1 MKKSFHKVLFV
12 FLFTIFAFRVFA
24 NGNVSER
31 EENFRIKLDMT
42 SQAGWGGSRGGNFSN
57 FSYDEKTKV
66 ASFVLSWNWQGI
78 TKQVELPPG
87 RYILRA
93 VAKTN
98 SFAAKLYMD
107 KQPVSTGDI
116 FVMPI
121 GVSDEF
127 REVLLPF
134 YVEGKEK
141 KKYYAGI
148 ARVYQDPS
156 KHEGVV
162 QVKEM
167 EIIRLGDTA
176 LPDNW
181 ASKISTSIVHG
192 LDTLKNISRSDRP
205 GKVIFNDAFI
215 GTELWLMTQGGEVNL
230 SYAGSQDFSNNGKYF
245 YAGKREP
252 GDIVRTDGTYRHMN
266 PFPGRPGTWAN
277 KIPWLFPWEEKRLPS
292 EGDPSGWICTS
303 RNNASLSFLNL
314 ETGKTH
320 TINLPVKPGWRLI
333 QTPSEDGGR
342 GPRLKYITHEV
353 LLWQSEDR
361 KQLGIS
367 DIEGNSFR
375 SFGVKSISKN
385 PEKDVVYPAG
395 EKGMDTYPMNSVW
408 GKGGKNWTNAVDK
421 DGTRYFLFEINRNSY
436 LTDENPYQ
444 VWALPLS
451 LNDNRGLLRAV
462 VNPAVKQIPWTG
474 ERLPWKGDSW
484 WNLAGGLPRSG
495 DNTPLLL
502 EDGTLVH
509 MNALGMHS
517 NFQGTV
523 SVNDPYDKTVR
534 FIGSYPGL
542 DHVSW
547 PHEFR
552 RDMEFATVWAKI
564 VPTVPVVMI
573 DLEHDTLWSAA
584 MMNYC
589 DIAERAAAASRLEV
603 PGLPGSG
610 RAPAKIIWSAPNPSP
625 DYTKTGYASSMLT
638 VGRPEY
644 QIGDA
649 YIAVT
654 RYPQPPVNLKVEG
667 NALSWEKP
675 RYHAEIK
682 GYNLYRSKES
692 GRGYAKVNSDLIT
705 GQRYSISGAGF
716 YVMTSVEHSGLE
728 SRMFSNEVQ
737 VGKDSRYRRF
747 YEAEEG
753 KINKPMVPF
762 FEPKAASNV
771 YGVAVTDPALLYRKR
786 LSEGLKGSVALKI
799 DVPVGGTAKLL
810 ARVRGMSRLECES
823 YTTGWPEEGQAGKG
837 SFSVKIDGKP
847 AGRIPVSG
855 YGWKWVSLDA
865 GTMPLRAGMHEVILE
880 TSDAGIAVDNIM
892 VTNDLGFTPGG
903 KSNAPTVLSGTLSG
917 LKAEFVLV
925 QGEELKTGG
934 YSVKPPYLKLVWN
947 ELKASQGVRYYN
959 VYRSEAP
966 KFETSPATLVGSAAK
981 PEFVDCVLEEGK
993 TYYYRITGVDN
1004 WENRSAGSPV
1014 LAVSIQ

>member
-24 NGNVSER
+24 NGNASEK
-31 EENFRIKLDMT
+31 EESLRIKLDIT

-93 VAKTN
+93 VVKTN

-107 KQPVSTGDI
+107 EIPVQLANV
-116 FVMPI
+116 FNMPI
-121 GVSDEF
+121 GVSNEF
-127 REVLLPF
+127 REIVLPF
-134 YVEGKEK
+134 YVDGKEK

-148 ARVYQDPS
+148 ARVYLDPS
-156 KHEGVV
+156 KHEAVV

-192 LDTLKNISRSDRP
+192 LDTLKNISRPDRP
-205 GKVIFNDAFI
+205 GKVIFNDAFV
-215 GTELWLMTQGGEVNL
+215 GTELWLMTQGGEVNM
-230 SYAGSQDFSNNGKYF
+230 SYAGSQDFSNEGKYF
-245 YAGKREP
+245 FAGKRSP
-252 GDIVRTDGTYRHMN
+252 GDIIRTDGTYRYRSPRSGM
-266 PFPGRPGTWAN
+266 WAN
-277 KIPWLFPWEEKRLPS
+277 RIPWLFPWEEKRLSS

-314 ETGKTH
+314 ETGKTY

-342 GPRLKYITHEV
+342 GPRLKYITREILV
-353 LLWQSEDR
+353 WQSEDR

-367 DIEGNSFR
+367 DMEGNNFR
-375 SFGVKSISKN
+375 SFRVKSISKN

-395 EKGMDTYPMNSVW
+395 EKNMEAYAMNSVW
-408 GKGGKNWTNAVDK
+408 GKSGMNWSNAVDK

-436 LTDENPYQ
+436 LSDENPYQ

-462 VNPAVKQIPWTG
+462 VNPVVKQIPWTG
-474 ERLPWKGDSW
+474 ERPPWKGDSW

-517 NFQGTV
+517 DLFNTV
-523 SVNDPYDKTVR
+523 SVNNPYNGEVR
-534 FIGSYPGL
+534 FIGNYPGL

-552 RDMEFATVWAKI
+552 RDSGFAYIWAKV
-564 VPTVPVVMI
+564 VPTVPFIMA
-573 DLEHDTLWSAA
+573 DLEHDTLWTVAA
-584 MMNYC
+584 MNYY
-589 DIAERAAAASRLEV
+589 DVDERAKVAASFARA
-603 PGLPGSG
+603 GAPGSG
-610 RAPAKIIWSAPNPSP
+610 RVQAKLIWSHANPSP
-625 DYTKTGYASSMLT
+625 DYTKAGYASSMLT

-654 RYPQPPVNLKVEG
+654 RYPQPPVNLRIIEDG
-667 NALSWEKP
+667 LAWEKP

-692 GRGYAKVNSDLIT
+692 GRGYVKANSELIK
-705 GQRYSISGAGF
+705 GESVRAPSDGRGF

-737 VGKDSRYRRF
+737 AGTDSRYRLF

-762 FEPKAASNV
+762 FEPKAASNA
-771 YGVAVTDPALLYRKR
+771 YGVAVTDPALLYKER
-786 LSEGLKGSVALKI
+786 LEKGLKGSVALKI
-799 DVPVGGTAKLL
+799 EVPSSGSARLMG
-810 ARVRGMSRLECES
+810 RVRGMSRLECES

-837 SFSVKIDGKP
+837 SFSVKVDGKP

-855 YGWKWVSLDA
+855 YGWKWVSVDT
-865 GTMPLRAGMHEVILE
+865 GSMPLRAGMHEVILE

-892 VTNDLGFTPGG
+892 VTNDMGFTPAG
-903 KSNAPTVLSGTLSG
+903 KSNAPAVLAGTLSG
-917 LKAEFVLV
+917 LKAEIVVV
-925 QGEELKTGG
+925 QGDELKTGG
-934 YSVKPPYLKLVWN
+934 YSVKPPYVKLSWN

-959 VYRSEAP
+959 VYRSETP
-966 KFETSPATLVGSAAK
+966 KFETSPATLVGSTTE
-981 PEFVDCVLEEGK
+981 PEFVDCVLEAGK
-993 TYYYRITGVDN
+993 TYYYRVVALDN
-1004 WENRSAGSPV
+1004 WDNRSTGSPA
-1014 LAVSIQ
+1014 LAVNIK

>member
-1 MKKSFHKVLFV
+1 MKRSFHKVLFV

-24 NGNVSER
+24 NGNVSEK
-31 EENFRIKLDMT
+31 EESLRIKLDIT
-42 SQAGWGGSRGGNFSN
+42 SQAGWGGSRGGNFTD
-57 FSYDEKTKV
+57 FRYDNKTGV
-66 ASFVLSWNWQGI
+66 ASFILTWNWQGI

-87 RYILRA
+87 HYIFRA

-98 SFAAKLYMD
+98 SHAAKLYVD
-107 KQPVSTGDI
+107 KQPVTIGDI

-121 GVSDEF
+121 GVSNEF
-127 REVLLPF
+127 REIALPF
-134 YVEGKEK
+134 YVEGTEK

-148 ARVYQDPS
+148 ARVYEDPA
-156 KHEGVV
+156 KHEAVV

-192 LDTLKNISRSDRP
+192 LDTLKNISRPDRP
-205 GKVIFNDAFI
+205 GRVIFNDAFI

-230 SYAGSQDFSNNGKYF
+230 SYAGSQDFSNDGKHF
-245 YAGKREP
+245 QAGHRTP
-252 GDIVRTDGTYRHMN
+252 GDIIRTDGTFRYRS
-266 PFPGRPGTWAN
+266 PRPGMWAN
-277 KIPWLFPWEEKRLPS
+277 RIPWLFPWEEKRLPAES
-292 EGDPSGWICTS
+292 DPSQWINIS
-303 RNNASLSFLNL
+303 RTKTTFSFLNL
-314 ETGKTH
+314 ETGKIH
-320 TINLPVKPGWRLI
+320 TVNLPSKQGWRLV
-333 QTPSEDGGR
+333 QTPSENGGR
-342 GPRLKYITHEV
+342 GPKIKNITHEILV
-353 LLWQSEDR
+353 WQSEDR

-367 DIEGNSFR
+367 DMEGNSFR
-375 SFGVKSISKN
+375 TFRVKSISKN
-385 PEKDVVYPAG
+385 LENDIVYPSGEKDR
-395 EKGMDTYPMNSVW
+395 GMMPMNSVW
-408 GKGGKNWTNAVDK
+408 GKSGQNWTNAVDK
-421 DGTRYFLFEINRNSY
+421 NGTRYFLFEINRDNY
-436 LTDENPYQ
+436 LTYENPYQ

-462 VNPAVKQIPWTG
+462 VNPEAKQIPWTG
-474 ERLPWKGDSW
+474 EKPLWKGDTW

-517 NFQGTV
+517 NLFGTV
-523 SVNDPYDKTVR
+523 SVNNPYNSEVR
-534 FIGSYPGL
+534 FIGNYPGL

-552 RDMEFATVWAKI
+552 RDSDFAYIWAKV
-564 VPTVPVVMI
+564 VPTVPFIMV
-573 DLEHDTLWSAA
+573 DLEHDTLWTVAA
-584 MMNYC
+584 MNYY
-589 DIAERAAAASRLEV
+589 DIDERAKAAASFARA
-603 PGLPGSG
+603 GAPGSG
-610 RAPAKIIWSAPNPSP
+610 RVQAKLIWSHANPSP
-625 DYTKTGYASSMLT
+625 DYTKAGYASSMLT

-644 QIGDA
+644 QIGDT

-654 RYPQPPVNLKVEG
+654 RYPQPPVNLKVER

-705 GQRYSISGAGF
+705 EQRYDISGAGF

-728 SRMFSNEVQ
+728 SRMFSNEAQ
-737 VGKDSRYRRF
+737 VGTDSRYRRF

-762 FEPKAASNV
+762 FEPKGASNA
-771 YGVAVTDPALLYRKR
+771 YGIAVTDPALLYKER
-786 LSEGLKGSVALKI
+786 LENGLKGSVTLKI
-799 DVPVGGTAKLL
+799 EAPVGGTAKLM
-810 ARVRGMSRLECES
+810 ARVRGMSLLECES

-837 SFSVKIDGKP
+837 SFSVKVDGKP

-865 GTMPLRAGMHEVILE
+865 GTMPLRAGIHEIILE

-892 VTNDLGFTPGG
+892 VTNDIGLTPAG
-903 KSNAPTVLSGTLSG
+903 KSNAPSLVPSVPSG
-917 LKAEFVLV
+917 LKAEGMVV
-925 QGEELKTGG
+925 KGEKLQTGG
-934 YSVKPPYLKLVWN
+934 YSVKPPYFKLVWN
-947 ELKASQGVRYYN
+947 ESKAPQGVRYYN

-993 TYYYRITGVDN
+993 MYYYRVVALDN
-1004 WENRSAGSPV
+1004 WDNRSAGSPE
-1014 LAVSIQ
+1014 LAVKIQ